1 MDILQSKFD
10 LRLIL
15 IKWRLIHN
23 NISFVSLPYM

>member
-15 IKWRLIHN
+15 IKPRLIRN
-23 NISFVSLPYM
+23 NISLVSLPYM

>member
-15 IKWRLIHN
+15 IKPRLIHN

>member
-15 IKWRLIHN
+15 IKPRLIDN